1 MSLLNLFE
9 FSFKN
14 SLGFFFREV
23 QTPVPDQLKKE
34 ISKEKHMNSNKSGYI
49 EDPKSCDIEDTGVV
63 ETVPETPEYDLQVP
77 SHSFQMS
84 SEEQNSGNM
93 FASTVTLP
101 SPSDSSHAL
110 QEKSFLSEDPSS
122 SLACPTSPN
131 FLHIN
136 NIILK
141 QDSEKRV
148 LTFVPV
154 HLAVSEQIP
163 NKPLRS
169 RIAYDCYHSLPVLL
183 SSTIASYKMSMPA
196 ENYAS
201 LCNVQSHETANTEN
215 QFDKSSPVIQT
226 NCKETECATSID
238 SFFTEQE
245 DTSCTSV
252 SKDSCNFF
260 DDEVLPHQNA
270 TNDTLL
276 QEVIHL
282 IQEEFAFDGYLEN
295 GAEVFDMGMCIFF
308 CMLLSL
314 ICKNIAIN
322 FFLPLLFVSVLFIL
336 NKVTSF

>member
-1 MSLLNLFE
+1 MLELFK
-9 FSFKN
+9 FSFKT
-14 SLGFFFREV
+14 SLVFFREV
-23 QTPVPDQLKKE
+23 HTPVSDQFEKE
-34 ISKEKHMNSNKSGYI
+34 ARKEAYMNQNKSGYV
-49 EDPKSCDIEDTGVV
+49 EDSKSCGIEDTGGV
-63 ETVPETPEYDLQVP
+63 ETAPETPECDLQVP
-77 SHSFQMS
+77 SHSLQMS
-84 SEEQNSGNM
+84 SEEQNSGNT
-93 FASTVTLP
+93 FTSPVTLP
-101 SPSDSSHAL
+101 SPSDSSHIL
-110 QEKSFLSEDPSS
+110 QEKSILSEDPYG

-141 QDSEKRV
+141 QDSGKRV

-169 RIAYDCYHSLPVLL
+169 RMAYDCYHSLPVLL
-183 SSTIASYKMSMPA
+183 SSTIASYKMSMQA
-196 ENYAS
+196 ENDAS
-201 LCNVQSHETANTEN
+201 LCNVQSHETTNVEN
-215 QFDKSSPVIQT
+215 QFGKSSPVIQA
-226 NCKETECATSID
+226 NCQETECTTSTD
-238 SFFTEQE
+238 VFCTEE
-245 DTSCTSV
+245 HTPRTSV
-252 SKDSCNFF
+252 DKDSYNFC
-260 DDEVLPHQNA
+260 DNKVLPHQNTA
-270 TNDTLL
+270 SDTLL

-295 GAEVFDMGMCIFF
+295 GAEVFGMGMCIFF

>member
-1 MSLLNLFE
+1 M
-9 FSFKN
+9 
-14 SLGFFFREV
+14 
-23 QTPVPDQLKKE
+23 D
-34 ISKEKHMNSNKSGYI
+34 HNKSGYI
-49 EDPKSCDIEDTGVV
+49 EDSKSCGIEDTGVD
-63 ETVPETPEYDLQVP
+63 ETVPETPECDLQVP

-84 SEEQNSGNM
+84 SEEQNSGNT
-93 FASTVTLP
+93 FTSTVTLP
-101 SPSDSSHAL
+101 SPPDSSHIL
-110 QEKSFLSEDPSS
+110 QEKSILSEDPSS

-136 NIILK
+136 NIIHK
-141 QDSEKRV
+141 QNLEKRV

-183 SSTIASYKMSMPA
+183 SSTLASYKMSMQA
-196 ENYAS
+196 ENDAS
-201 LCNVQSHETANTEN
+201 LCNVQSHETANTES
-215 QFDKSSPVIQT
+215 QFHKSSPVIQT
-226 NCKETECATSID
+226 KHQETECATSID

-245 DTSCTSV
+245 HTPCTSV
-252 SKDSCNFF
+252 DKDSHNFF
-260 DDEVLPHQNA
+260 DDKVLPHQN
-270 TNDTLL
+270 TSDTLL

-295 GAEVFDMGMCIFF
+295 GTEVFDMGMCIFF
-308 CMLLSL
+308 YMLLSL

>member
-1 MSLLNLFE
+1 MLNLFE
-9 FSFKN
+9 FSFKKC
-14 SLGFFFREV
+14 LFFFREV
-23 QTPVPDQLKKE
+23 HTPVSEQFKKE
-34 ISKEKHMNSNKSGYI
+34 ARKEEYMNHNKSGYI
-49 EDPKSCDIEDTGVV
+49 EDSKSCGIEDTSGV
-63 ETVPETPEYDLQVP
+63 ETAPETPECGLQVP

-84 SEEQNSGNM
+84 SEEQNSGNT
-93 FASTVTLP
+93 FTSPVTLP
-101 SPSDSSHAL
+101 SPSDSSHVL
-110 QEKSFLSEDPSS
+110 PEKSILSEDPSS

-183 SSTIASYKMSMPA
+183 SSTIASYKMSMQA
-196 ENYAS
+196 ENDAS
-201 LCNVQSHETANTEN
+201 LCNVQSHETTNEEN
-215 QFDKSSPVIQT
+215 QFGKSSPVIQT
-226 NCKETECATSID
+226 NCQEIECATSTD
-238 SFFTEQE
+238 GFFTEQE
-245 DTSCTSV
+245 HTPCTSV
-252 SKDSCNFF
+252 DKDNYNFC
-260 DDEVLPHQNA
+260 DDKVLPHQN
-270 TNDTLL
+270 TTSDTVL

-308 CMLLSL
+308 CMLL
-314 ICKNIAIN
+314 
-322 FFLPLLFVSVLFIL
+322 
-336 NKVTSF
+336 